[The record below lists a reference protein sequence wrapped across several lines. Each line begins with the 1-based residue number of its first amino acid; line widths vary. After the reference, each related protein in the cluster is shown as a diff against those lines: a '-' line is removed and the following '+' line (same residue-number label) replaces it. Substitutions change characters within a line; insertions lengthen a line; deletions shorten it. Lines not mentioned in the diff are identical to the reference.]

1 MKIRLELYVGNDV
14 VWINQNYNIP
24 VPRGGDYIKVT
35 EVGNLLRV
43 VSVCFM
49 YNSDTTDKDV
59 QTIRLLCDEVLNADS
74 N

>member
-1 MKIRLELYVGNDV
+1 MKIQLELYVDNEV
-14 VWINQNYNIP
+14 VWINKNSNIP
-24 VPRGGDYIKVT
+24 VPRAGDCIKVT
-35 EVGNLLRV
+35 DIGNLLRV

-59 QTIRLLCDEVLNADS
+59 QTIRLLCEVLNDNS

>member
-1 MKIRLELYVGNDV
+1 MRIQLELYVDNEV

-24 VPRGGDYIKVT
+24 VPRVSDCIKVT
-35 EVGNLLRV
+35 DKGNLLRV

-59 QTIRLLCDEVLNADS
+59 QTIRLLCEVLNENS